1 MLLEVVLLLVSLF
14 ACLWAWGKWCHGHWA
29 RLGVPS
35 PPARPFTGHLHHVFS
50 STRPVWEWREE
61 AYLRHGGQRVCGL
74 YNFLTP
80 QLLVGDPELLKG
92 VLVRDFDHF
101 VDRRHLDLAGP
112 EDQLWNDML
121 NNATGDRWKRIR
133 AAVTPAF
140 TSSRLKVMF
149 PLVAEKAGV
158 LGHVARSL
166 AKQSEKVE
174 LKGLLGRFSMDATA
188 SCGFGM
194 QCDSLNH
201 KESEFCRIA
210 AVIFNPTMWRIMKL
224 TSFYIAPRLCRALG
238 MRATSDGLLYFAKV
252 VAATLNNR
260 QETGETRGDFL
271 DLMIESRKIV
281 DEANPGKRKHALDDI
296 TVVSQAV
303 VFLLSGY
310 DNNATTLAFCCY
322 FLAKHPHL
330 QEKAR
335 EEVLRLQRLHQGE
348 GDEGEISYEAL
359 AEAKFL
365 DACVS
370 ETLRFY
376 PIETSFNRQ
385 CVKDYMLGDTGL
397 AVKEGTVVEV
407 PVWSLQRDPRHW
419 KDPEVFRPE
428 RFLPENKHE
437 ITPFTYLPFG
447 AGPRNCVGQRFSYM
461 VIKTALAYLLKAV
474 VMVPAEGHEGPPELA
489 ISPVILRPKNG
500 VYVTFKP
507 VTGDVGN

>member
-1 MLLEVVLLLVSLF
+1 MFLEVIALLAGVF
-14 ACLWAWGKWCHGHWA
+14 ACAWAWGSWCHGHWA
-29 RLGVPS
+29 RQGVPS

-50 STRPVWEWREE
+50 STKAKWLWRDE
-61 AYLRHGGQRVCGL
+61 AYHRHGGRRVCGL
-74 YNFLTP
+74 YNFLSP
-80 QLLVGDPELLKG
+80 QLLVGDPELLRG

-121 NNATGDRWKRIR
+121 NNATADRWRSIR

-149 PLVAEKAGV
+149 PLVAEKALV
-158 LGHVARSL
+158 LSQVASSL
-166 AKQSEKVE
+166 AKQNETVE
-174 LKGLLGRFSMDATA
+174 VKNLFGRFSMDATA

-194 QCDSLNH
+194 HCDSLNNND
-201 KESEFCRIA
+201 SEFCRIA
-210 AVIFNPTMWRIMKL
+210 SVIFNPTMWRIMKL
-224 TSFYIAPRLCRALG
+224 TSFYIAPRVCRALG
-238 MRATSDGLLYFAKV
+238 MRATSEGLLYFAKI

-260 QETGETRGDFL
+260 QETGENRGDFL
-271 DLMIESRKIV
+271 DLMIESRKIS
-281 DEANPGKRKHALDDI
+281 DETNPGKRKHALDDI

-322 FLAKHPHL
+322 LLAKNPHL

-335 EEVLRLQRLHQGE
+335 EEVLRLQRLHPDE
-348 GDEGEISYEAL
+348 GDEGKLISYEAV

-370 ETLRFY
+370 ETLRLY

-385 CVKDYMLGDTGL
+385 CVKDYTLGDTGL
-397 AVKEGTVVEV
+397 AVKQGTVVEV
-407 PVWSLQRDPRHW
+407 PVWSLHRDPQYW
-419 KDPEVFRPE
+419 KDPEEFRPE
-428 RFLPENKHE
+428 RFLPENKKE
-437 ITPFTYLPFG
+437 IAPYTYLPFG

-461 VIKTALAYLLKAV
+461 VVKTALASLLKTV
-474 VMVPAEGHEGPPELA
+474 VMAPAEGHEDPPELA

-500 VYVTFKP
+500 VHLTFKLLA
-507 VTGDVGN
+507 GIE